1 MIIDFF
7 GLVASSCCVLDGGQR
22 RAAFSLPRWSSEIAF
37 AVTLARNEP
46 WLPRVLILLL
56 SVRRV
61 FCVTCIHRL
70 RGFCGYSDAV
80 RLKSYTFRLIL
91 LIVRHIRVWNSKSC
105 PARGC

>member
-22 RAAFSLPRWSSEIAF
+22 RAAFSLPRWSSKIAF

-61 FCVTCIHRL
+61 FCVTCIHHSQQ
-70 RGFCGYSDAV
+70 GFCGYSNTG
-80 RLKSYTFRLIL
+80 RLNID
-91 LIVRHIRVWNSKSC
+91 IGN
-105 PARGC
+105 